1 MFKTVLLIGKYF
13 GASSGSPA
21 TAHSSRRAVL
31 DVLQALSRLGCEVV
45 LERQTALGVDL
56 EGDIAY
62 RSLAMAS
69 IAQGQIDLAVVV
81 GGDGTM
87 LAAARQLAA
96 TGVPVIGINQG
107 RLGFITDIALN
118 NFTEVLAPML
128 RGHYV
133 KEERH
138 LLQGEVLRTR
148 TDGGANGVDESADE
162 SVFRAIAMND
172 VVVNRGATAG
182 MVEMRITVDGNFVAN
197 QRADGLIISTPTGS
211 TAYALSAGGSLL
223 HPSVGGWI
231 VVPIAPHNLSN
242 RPIVLPDSC
251 VVEIELLT
259 DRDASVNFD
268 MQSLT
273 GLLLGDRIVVRRA
286 PDSAQFLH
294 PLGWNY
300 FDSLRHKLHW
310 NES

>member
-13 GASSGSPA
+13 GASSGSTA
-21 TAHSSRRAVL
+21 HAHSSRRAVL
-31 DVLQALSRLGCEVV
+31 DVLQALSRLGCDVV

-62 RSLAMAS
+62 RSLALAS
-69 IAQGQIDLAVVV
+69 MTQEQIDLAVVV

-96 TGVPVIGINQG
+96 TCVPVIGINQG
-107 RLGFITDIALN
+107 RLGFITDIALD
-118 NFTEVLAPML
+118 NFAEVLTPML

-133 KEERH
+133 REERH

-148 TDGGANGVDESADE
+148 ADGMDE

-172 VVVNRGATAG
+172 VVINRSATAG
-182 MVEMRITVDGNFVAN
+182 MVEMRITVDGKFVAN

-286 PDSAQFLH
+286 PHSAQFLH